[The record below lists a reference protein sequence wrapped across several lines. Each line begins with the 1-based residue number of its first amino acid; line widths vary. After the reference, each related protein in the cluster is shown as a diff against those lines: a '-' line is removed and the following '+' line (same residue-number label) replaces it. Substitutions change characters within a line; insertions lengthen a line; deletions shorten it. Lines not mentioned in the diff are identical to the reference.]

1 VYSATPHPKI
11 GGPDFDKK
19 TFSLAM
25 DAVLV
30 RYGSGA
36 GEGGERRKHEA
47 ERKGLQTSQ
56 QAEKE
61 TQKKGLEALEQR
73 RRVKLGFVPLPGMV
87 GYGATVPRFR
97 GGGSDPPGAP
107 FP

>member
-1 VYSATPHPKI
+1 
-11 GGPDFDKK
+11 
-19 TFSLAM
+19 M

-73 RRVKLGFVPLPGMV
+73 RRVKLYVNSLYV
-87 GYGATVPRFR
+87 HTVPVLL
-97 GGGSDPPGAP
+97 
-107 FP
+107 

>member
-1 VYSATPHPKI
+1 MYSATPHPKI

-73 RRVKLGFVPLPGMV
+73 RRVKLYVNSLCIPAVCVLVKYAIEVLFLKV
-87 GYGATVPRFR
+87 TVF
-97 GGGSDPPGAP
+97 
-107 FP
+107 